1 MPSKKITYLKYKK
14 FGNRVEWDGIKIVVS
29 KISSHKKQYGVIATK
44 KLLKGTRI
52 PYFGK
57 MRKESSL
64 TGKEN
69 YCYFM
74 HLRKNIILD
83 GNPKYEPLKG
93 KWITS
98 RINEPPKGCRINC
111 RQVRPLKKLTSH
123 GHQRIF
129 YETLTDIKP
138 GKELFVSYE
147 YTEEE
152 RQLPHL
158 NYDVSSKCINK

>member
-74 HLRKNIILD
+74 HLRKNFILD
-83 GNPKYEPLKG
+83 GNPKYEPSKG
-93 KWITS
+93 KNRDS
-98 RINEPPKGCRINC
+98 LP
-111 RQVRPLKKLTSH
+111 RQRAPHQDYIRRDQSKKLIEVE
-123 GHQRIF
+123 QRARIQ
-129 YETLTDIKP
+129 
-138 GKELFVSYE
+138 V
-147 YTEEE
+147 
-152 RQLPHL
+152 Q
-158 NYDVSSKCINK
+158 VQ